1 MVRSRAATAR
11 RQPAASQSTSAQS
24 TPIRSASGKA
34 ARRQLPETHIEL
46 RIWLRLFGIATKIE
60 RSLAERL
67 RREFKT
73 SMSRFD
79 LLSQLHRSDCGLSM
93 SELSAKVM
101 ITNGAI
107 TGLVD
112 KLAAEGLVRRQSHPA
127 DRRAMLVKLT
137 AHGRR
142 NFLKMADRHEDWVI
156 ELLGKL
162 PTPLKRGLHDHLA
175 AAKHELEAN
184 KH

>member
-1 MVRSRAATAR
+1 MQSPGPPGAAVVRSRAA
-11 RQPAASQSTSAQS
+11 SE
-24 TPIRSASGKA
+24 RSAPLRSNSGKA
-34 ARRQLPETHIEL
+34 ARRKPPETHIEL
-46 RIWLRLFGIATKIE
+46 RIWLRLFGMATKIE
-60 RSLAERL
+60 RLLAARL

-79 LLSQLHRSDCGLSM
+79 LLSQLQRSDGGLSM

-142 NFLKMADRHEDWVI
+142 NFLRMANRHEDWVI

-162 PTPLKRGLHDHLA
+162 PTSLKRGLHDHLT

-184 KH
+184 RH

>member
-1 MVRSRAATAR
+1 MTNARVKAAPIQWPAPASGAVVRSR
-11 RQPAASQSTSAQS
+11 P
-24 TPIRSASGKA
+24 PA
-34 ARRQLPETHIEL
+34 ARRQRPEAHIEL
-46 RIWLRLFGIATKIE
+46 RIWLRLFGMATRIE
-60 RSLAERL
+60 RLLAARL

-79 LLSQLHRSDCGLSM
+79 LLAQLQRSAGGLSM

-101 ITNGAI
+101 VSNGAI

-112 KLAAEGLVRRQSHPA
+112 KLDAEGLVWRQSHPA

-137 AHGRR
+137 PRGRR

-175 AAKHELEAN
+175 AAKHRLEAN
-184 KH
+184 TL